1 MIINP
6 ISTGGNG
13 LLPEIIVTAPSG
25 SALDLMQGSVVL
37 QTYTLSSTETQ
48 HTFTVKNAGTYTVRG
63 TSGSDTASVEVVV
76 DSIGQYTATITFKV
90 YTQFLYYYGD
100 EYEDITGGIQWTYY
114 YRPASG
120 QKYDDHLY
128 SSGSGST
135 TSNWRTTNR
144 IDITNFIGGGRYRT
158 PEDSTLQRPLYIC
171 DNTAGYPVV
180 GSYRPHTGSKQ
191 RKGKFVSDYFYQ
203 SDTDT
208 VIKISGSYY
217 PILYQNY
224 DSKSGNETIYAF
236 WLFETDKWGE
246 LCQLMGVSASS
257 VNDAISHASDI
268 LNNKTY
274 VDYMLSNCT
283 GEFMNFAVQDSSFM
297 SVLSSSPYKD
307 KIYAN
312 DIWSKFLA
320 MATS

>member
-6 ISTGGNG
+6 ISKGGKG

-25 SALDLMQGSVVL
+25 STLDLIQNSVVL

-48 HTFTVKNAGTYTVRG
+48 HTFTVKNTGTYTVRG

-76 DSIGQYTATITFKV
+76 DVVGRYTATITFKV

-114 YRPASG
+114 YAPASG
-120 QKYDDHLY
+120 QKYDDYLY

-144 IDITNFIGGGRYRT
+144 IDLTNFIGGGRYRT
-158 PEDSTLQRPLYIC
+158 PENSTLQRPLHIC

-180 GSYRPHTGSKQ
+180 GSYRPRTESKQ

-203 SDTDT
+203 SNTDT

-224 DSKSGNETIYAF
+224 DATSGNETIYAF

-257 VNDAISHASDI
+257 VSDAISHASDI
-268 LNNKTY
+268 LNNETY

-297 SVLSSSPYKD
+297 SVLLSSPYKD

-320 MATS
+320 MATA